1 MKKLIPVLLS
11 LSMSATAYAYD
22 CPTSATVGGGYVPEI
37 CQTSP
42 ASDLAAD
49 SAIVVNVNKK
59 EIDDASGVGAA
70 IGAVTGGVVGNKVTG
85 KKNKT
90 LGTVL
95 GAVAGGVA
103 GHYGEK
109 YLKKKGSRVIGCNG
123 GIEFRSRT
131 NEWVHINPNGDLF
144 ICCADYNFET
154 VFGNVNS
161 TSLKNIWS
169 SRERQEMI
177 KKSYS
182 DMCTKCSAAIWG

>member
-42 ASDLAAD
+42 SSDLAAD
-49 SAIVVNVNKK
+49 SATVVNVNKK

-109 YLKKKGSRVIGCNG
+109 YLKKKTVREVEVRMPDGKTKTFEYEKEPEFNVGDEVIVSGKY
-123 GIEFRSRT
+123 IYRK
-131 NEWVHINPNGDLF
+131 I
-144 ICCADYNFET
+144 
-154 VFGNVNS
+154 
-161 TSLKNIWS
+161 
-169 SRERQEMI
+169 Q
-177 KKSYS
+177 
-182 DMCTKCSAAIWG
+182 